1 MSSLNTKE
9 GDSGYLAGNYN
20 MKNVSLRTIALTG
33 VVASLLAVTA
43 CSAPTNPAPATDS
56 ATTAPSASAPATTT
70 PEPETTVSTAA
81 KPRAA
86 DGTPLT
92 GTHGLKV
99 KGPANNGKGDYLQ
112 ITVKDND
119 PAITYNPE
127 VVTPQIAAKFTPEEI
142 ASAQKFAMTFV
153 VEEGFD
159 STLNDGTNAD
169 EWLSRNLDKF
179 APKVQPEVS
188 AAAKAG
194 KPFINMDGWGDGQHY
209 TYFYDKDS
217 TRIVSY
223 EFPQMGVVQS
233 SNPENADSM
242 VFNYPYQIVA
252 AEKNLAGKTFAAL
265 IKGTGKI
272 GVEKDPANPGKW
284 LITEMQTKY
293 EVTAGTENLNP
304 GK

>member
-1 MSSLNTKE
+1 
-9 GDSGYLAGNYN
+9 
-20 MKNVSLRTIALTG
+20 MKNVSLRTMALTG

-43 CSAPTNPAPATDS
+43 CSSPTSPAPATDS
-56 ATTAPSASAPATTT
+56 TTAAPSASSSEPATTAPE
-70 PEPETTVSTAA
+70 PEPTVSTVA

-86 DGTPLT
+86 DGTPLF

-112 ITVKDND
+112 ITVQDND
-119 PAITYNPE
+119 PAITYNADVVMPE
-127 VVTPQIAAKFTPEEI
+127 VASKFTPEEI
-142 ASAQKFAMTFV
+142 AQAQKFAMTFV

-169 EWLSRNLDKF
+169 EWLSRNVDKF
-179 APKVQPEVS
+179 SPKIRPELS
-188 AAAKAG
+188 AAAKQG
-194 KPFINMDGWGDGQHY
+194 KEFINMAGWGVGQKY

-223 EFPQMGVVQS
+223 EFPEMGVKLS
-233 SNPENADSM
+233 DNPINADSM
-242 VFNYPYQIVA
+242 VFNYPYQLVVA
-252 AEKNLAGKTFAAL
+252 EQNLAGKTFAAL
-265 IKGTGKI
+265 IKGSGRI

-293 EVTAGTENLNP
+293 DVSAGTENLNP
-304 GK
+304 

>member
-1 MSSLNTKE
+1 LDTKE
-9 GDSGYLAGNYN
+9 GDAGIRTGNYI
-20 MKNVSLRTIALTG
+20 MKNVSLRTAALTG
-33 VVASLLAVTA
+33 IVASLFAVTA
-43 CSAPTNPAPATDS
+43 CSGPSTPTPATDS
-56 ATTAPSASAPATTT
+56 ATTSASAAATTA
-70 PEPETTVSTAA
+70 PEPEPTVSTVA

-119 PAITYNPE
+119 PAITYDAN

-142 ASAQKFAMTFV
+142 AEAQKFAMTFV

-169 EWLSRNLDKF
+169 EWLSRNADKF
-179 APKVQPEVS
+179 SPKIKTELA
-188 AAAKAG
+188 AAAKQG
-194 KPFINMDGWGDGQHY
+194 KEFINMSGWGVGQKY

-223 EFPQMGVVQS
+223 EFPQMGVIES
-233 SNPENADSM
+233 LNPVNADSM
-242 VFNYPYQIVA
+242 VFSYPYQLVVA
-252 AEKNLAGKTFAAL
+252 EQNLGGKVFAAL

-293 EVTAGTENLNP
+293 DVSAGTENLNP
-304 GK
+304 